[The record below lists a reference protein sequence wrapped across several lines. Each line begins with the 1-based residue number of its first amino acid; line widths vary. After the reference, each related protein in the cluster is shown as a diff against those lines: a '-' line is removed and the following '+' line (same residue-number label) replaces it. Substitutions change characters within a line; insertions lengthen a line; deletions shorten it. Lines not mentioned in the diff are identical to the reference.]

1 MKYQII
7 TFGCQMN
14 RSDSERISSIL
25 EDLNYQ
31 ETLNQKEADLVVVN
45 MCSVRQ
51 SAVDR
56 VYGLIPQFRA
66 LKTKNKAFKTVLTG
80 CILKPER
87 TKLAEVFD
95 FVLDKEHLDKWPEL
109 LKGKEVKANRFN
121 YLNILPKHQSK
132 IQAFVPISNGCDN
145 FCTYCAVP
153 FTRGRLVSRNYKDI
167 LKEVKDLVNKGYK
180 EIWLLGEN
188 VNSYNSKG
196 VDFSKLIK
204 EIDKIEGK
212 FWLRF
217 TSPHPKDFSD
227 ELIKTLKESKK
238 FVPYLNLPVQS
249 GDNTILRK
257 MNRPYT
263 REKYLALV
271 KKIKKAFNNNISIST
286 DIIVGFPDETEAQFK
301 NSERLMKEVQF
312 DLAFIS
318 EYSPRPQSFSCEKLT
333 NNVLKKDKKRRALSL
348 NQILKETALKNNLKL
363 LNKEVDVLVLEKD
376 GEYCNGRTEG
386 NKAIRFKST
395 ENLSG
400 RFVKVRII
408 KATAWNFEGIL
419 VKPKLIIVL
428 GPTASG
434 KTDLAIDLAKKFN
447 GEIVSADSRTI
458 YKGMDIGTAKPKEI
472 KGIPHYLIDIVS
484 PDEDFNVAL
493 FKQEAIKKIDE
504 IIEKGKLP
512 ILVGGTGLYIKSI
525 VENLDFPQVKAD
537 EKLRNK
543 LEKKETE
550 ELFEMYKS
558 LDKEGA
564 IRIDKNNRRRL
575 IRAIEV
581 SLSLKEPFFKER
593 KKEPIYDV
601 LQLGIKINKKELEE
615 RIKKRV
621 DKMIKQGLEK
631 EVKILSKKYCFNI
644 PPMQTIGYREWED
657 YFNKKEN
664 LENTIEKI
672 KTNTIKFAKRQ
683 MTWFKKDKTIKWI

>member
-1 MKYQII
+1 
-7 TFGCQMN
+7 MN
-14 RSDSERISSIL
+14 RSDSERIASIL
-25 EDLNYQ
+25 EGLNYQ
-31 ETLNQKEADLVVVN
+31 ETLNQKEADLVIIN

-56 VYGLIPQFRA
+56 VYGLVPQFRA

-80 CILKPER
+80 CVLKPER

-109 LKGKEVKANRFN
+109 LKGKEVKADRFD
-121 YLNILPKHQSK
+121 YLNIDPKHQSK
-132 IQAFVPISNGCDN
+132 IQALVPISNGCDN

-153 FTRGRLVSRNYKDI
+153 FTRGRLVSRNHKDI
-167 LKEVKDLVNKGYK
+167 LKEVKDLVIKGYK

-188 VNSYNSKG
+188 VNSYYSKG

-238 FVPYLNLPVQS
+238 FVPYLNLPAQS

-286 DIIVGFPDETEAQFK
+286 DIIVGFPDETETQFK

-333 NNVLKKDKKRRALSL
+333 NNVLKKDKKRRALAL
-348 NQILKETALKNNLKL
+348 NKILKETALKNNLKL

-376 GEYCNGRTEG
+376 GEYCQGRTGG

-395 ENLSG
+395 EDLSG
-400 RFVKVRII
+400 KFIKVRIT

-419 VKPKLIIVL
+419 VKPKMIVVL

-447 GEIVSADSRTI
+447 GEIITADSRTI
-458 YKGMDIGTAKPKEI
+458 YKGMDIGTAKPKEL
-472 KGIPHYLIDIVS
+472 KGVPHYLIDIVS
-484 PDEDFNVAL
+484 PNEDFNVAL
-493 FKQEAIKKIDE
+493 FKQEAVKKIDE
-504 IIEKGKLP
+504 IIERGKLP

-525 VENLDFPQVKAD
+525 IENLDFPSVKAD

-543 LEKKETE
+543 LEKKNTE
-550 ELFEMYKS
+550 ELFEMYKNLDEEGS
-558 LDKEGA
+558 LK
-564 IRIDKNNRRRL
+564 IDKNNRRRL

-631 EVKILSKKYCFNI
+631 EVRKLSKKYGFNI
-644 PPMQTIGYREWED
+644 PPMQTIGYREWQD
-657 YFNKKEN
+657 YFDKKEN

>member
-1 MKYQII
+1 
-7 TFGCQMN
+7 MN
-14 RSDSERISSIL
+14 RSDSERIASVL
-25 EDLNYQ
+25 ESLNYKK
-31 ETLNQKEADLVVVN
+31 TLNQKEADLVIVN

-56 VYGLIPQFRA
+56 VYGLIPQFKA

-80 CILKPER
+80 CVLKPER

-109 LKGKEVKANRFN
+109 MKGKEVKANRFN
-121 YLNILPKHQSK
+121 YLNIVPRHQSK

-153 FTRGRLVSRNYKDI
+153 FTRGRLVSRNHKDI

-188 VNSYNSKG
+188 VNSYYSKG

-204 EIDKIEGK
+204 EIDKIKGK

-271 KKIKKAFNNNISIST
+271 KKIKKTFNNNISIST

-301 NSERLMKEVQF
+301 NSEKLMKEVQF

-333 NNVLKKDKKRRALSL
+333 NNVLKKDKKRRAMAL

-376 GEYCNGRTEG
+376 GEYCNGRTGE
-386 NKAIRFKST
+386 NKAIRFKSN
-395 ENLSG
+395 EDLSG
-400 RFVKVRII
+400 KFVKVKII

-419 VKPKLIIVL
+419 VKPKLVVVL

-434 KTDLAIDLAKKFN
+434 KTDLAIDLAKKFS
-447 GEIVSADSRTI
+447 GEIVTADSRTI
-458 YKGMDIGTAKPKEI
+458 YKGMDIGTAKPKEL
-472 KGIPHYLIDIVS
+472 KGVPHYLIDIVS

-493 FKQEAIKKIDE
+493 FKQEAVKKINE

-525 VENLDFPQVKAD
+525 IENLDFPSVKAD

-543 LEKKETE
+543 LEKKGTE

-581 SLSLKEPFFKER
+581 SLSIKEPFFKER

-621 DKMIKQGLEK
+621 DLMIKQGLEK
-631 EVKILSKKYCFNI
+631 EVRKLSNKYGFNI
-644 PPMQTIGYREWED
+644 SPMQTIGYREWED
-657 YFNKKEN
+657 YFNKKES

>member
-1 MKYQII
+1 
-7 TFGCQMN
+7 MN
-14 RSDSERISSIL
+14 RSDSERIASIL
-25 EDLNYQ
+25 EGLNYQ
-31 ETLNQKEADLVVVN
+31 ETLNQKEADLVIIN

-56 VYGLIPQFRA
+56 VYGLVPQFRA

-80 CILKPER
+80 CVLKPER

-109 LKGKEVKANRFN
+109 LKGKEVKADRFD
-121 YLNILPKHQSK
+121 YLNIDPKHQSK
-132 IQAFVPISNGCDN
+132 IQALVPISNGCDN

-153 FTRGRLVSRNYKDI
+153 FTRGRLVSRNHKDI
-167 LKEVKDLVNKGYK
+167 LKEVKDLVIKGYK

-188 VNSYNSKG
+188 VNSYYSKG

-238 FVPYLNLPVQS
+238 FVPYLNLPAQS

-286 DIIVGFPDETEAQFK
+286 DIIVGFPDETETQFK

-333 NNVLKKDKKRRALSL
+333 NNVLKKDKKRRAMAL
-348 NQILKETALKNNLKL
+348 NKILKETALKNNLKL

-376 GEYCNGRTEG
+376 GEYCQGRTGG

-395 ENLSG
+395 EDLSG
-400 RFVKVRII
+400 KFIKVRIT

-419 VKPKLIIVL
+419 VKPKMIVVL

-447 GEIVSADSRTI
+447 GEIVTADSRTI
-458 YKGMDIGTAKPKEI
+458 YKGMDIGTAKPKEL
-472 KGIPHYLIDIVS
+472 KGVPHYLIDIVS
-484 PDEDFNVAL
+484 PNEDFNVAL
-493 FKQEAIKKIDE
+493 FKQKAVKKIDE
-504 IIEKGKLP
+504 IIERGKLP

-525 VENLDFPQVKAD
+525 IENLDFPSVKAD

-543 LEKKETE
+543 LEKKNTE
-550 ELFEMYKS
+550 ELFEMYKNLDEEGS
-558 LDKEGA
+558 LK
-564 IRIDKNNRRRL
+564 IDKNNRRRL

-581 SLSLKEPFFKER
+581 SLSLKESFFKER

-601 LQLGIKINKKELEE
+601 LQIGIKINKKELEE

-631 EVKILSKKYCFNI
+631 EVRKLSKKYGFNI
-644 PPMQTIGYREWED
+644 PPMQTIGYREWQD
-657 YFNKKEN
+657 YFDKKEN

>member
-1 MKYQII
+1 VI
-7 TFGCQMN
+7 
-14 RSDSERISSIL
+14 
-25 EDLNYQ
+25 
-31 ETLNQKEADLVVVN
+31 
-45 MCSVRQ
+45 
-51 SAVDR
+51 
-56 VYGLIPQFRA
+56 
-66 LKTKNKAFKTVLTG
+66 
-80 CILKPER
+80 
-87 TKLAEVFD
+87 
-95 FVLDKEHLDKWPEL
+95 
-109 LKGKEVKANRFN
+109 
-121 YLNILPKHQSK
+121 
-132 IQAFVPISNGCDN
+132 
-145 FCTYCAVP
+145 
-153 FTRGRLVSRNYKDI
+153 
-167 LKEVKDLVNKGYK
+167 KGYK

-188 VNSYNSKG
+188 VNSYYSKG

-238 FVPYLNLPVQS
+238 FVPYLNLPAQS

-286 DIIVGFPDETEAQFK
+286 DIIVGFPDETETQFK

-333 NNVLKKDKKRRALSL
+333 NNVLKKDKKRRALAL
-348 NQILKETALKNNLKL
+348 NKILKETALKNNLKL

-376 GEYCNGRTEG
+376 GEYCQGRTGG

-395 ENLSG
+395 EDLSG
-400 RFVKVRII
+400 KFIKVRIT

-419 VKPKLIIVL
+419 VKPKMIVVL

-447 GEIVSADSRTI
+447 GEIITADSRTI
-458 YKGMDIGTAKPKEI
+458 YKGMDIGTAKPKEL
-472 KGIPHYLIDIVS
+472 KGVPHYLIDIVS
-484 PDEDFNVAL
+484 PNEDFNVAL
-493 FKQEAIKKIDE
+493 FKQKAVKKIDE
-504 IIEKGKLP
+504 IIERGKLP

-525 VENLDFPQVKAD
+525 IENLDFPSVKAD

-543 LEKKETE
+543 LEKKNTE
-550 ELFEMYKS
+550 ELFEMYKNLDEEGS
-558 LDKEGA
+558 LK
-564 IRIDKNNRRRL
+564 IDKNNRRRL

-631 EVKILSKKYCFNI
+631 EVRKLSKKYGFNI
-644 PPMQTIGYREWED
+644 PPMKTIGYREWED

>member
-1 MKYQII
+1 MKYHII

-14 RSDSERISSIL
+14 RSDSERIASIL
-25 EDLNYQ
+25 EGLNYQ
-31 ETLNQKEADLVVVN
+31 ETLNQKEADLVIIN

-56 VYGLIPQFRA
+56 VYGLVPQFRA

-80 CILKPER
+80 CVLKPER

-109 LKGKEVKANRFN
+109 LKGKEVKADRFD
-121 YLNILPKHQSK
+121 YLNIDPKHQSK
-132 IQAFVPISNGCDN
+132 IQALVPISNGCDN

-153 FTRGRLVSRNYKDI
+153 FTRGRLVSRNHKDI
-167 LKEVKDLVNKGYK
+167 LKEVKDLVIKGYK

-188 VNSYNSKG
+188 VNSYYSKG

-238 FVPYLNLPVQS
+238 FVPYLNLPAQS

-286 DIIVGFPDETEAQFK
+286 DIIVGFPDETETQFK

-333 NNVLKKDKKRRALSL
+333 NNVLKKDKKRRAMAL
-348 NQILKETALKNNLKL
+348 NKILKETALKNNLKL

-376 GEYCNGRTEG
+376 GEYCQGRTGG

-395 ENLSG
+395 EDLLG
-400 RFVKVRII
+400 KFIKVRIT

-419 VKPKLIIVL
+419 VKPKMIVVL

-447 GEIVSADSRTI
+447 GEIITADSRTI
-458 YKGMDIGTAKPKEI
+458 YKGMDIGTAKPKEL
-472 KGIPHYLIDIVS
+472 KGVPHYLIDIVS
-484 PDEDFNVAL
+484 PNEDFNVAL
-493 FKQEAIKKIDE
+493 FKQKAVKKIDE
-504 IIEKGKLP
+504 IIERGKLP

-525 VENLDFPQVKAD
+525 IENLDFPSVKAD

-543 LEKKETE
+543 LEKKNTE
-550 ELFEMYKS
+550 ELFEMYKNLDEEGS
-558 LDKEGA
+558 LK
-564 IRIDKNNRRRL
+564 IDKNNRRRL

-581 SLSLKEPFFKER
+581 SLSLKESFFKER

-601 LQLGIKINKKELEE
+601 LQIGIKINKKELEE

-631 EVKILSKKYCFNI
+631 EVRKLSKKYGFNI
-644 PPMQTIGYREWED
+644 PPMQTIGYREWQD
-657 YFNKKEN
+657 YFDKKEN